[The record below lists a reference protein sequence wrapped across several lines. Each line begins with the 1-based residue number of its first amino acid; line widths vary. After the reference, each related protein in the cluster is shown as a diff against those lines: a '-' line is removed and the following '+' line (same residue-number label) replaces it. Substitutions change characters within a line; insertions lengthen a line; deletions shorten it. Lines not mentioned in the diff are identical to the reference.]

1 MHAVDM
7 LSYGHQTVTEA
18 VEGLNATEWEPAG
31 VCGHWSVKEII
42 AHLASYELVLVEI
55 LQTILEPE
63 TAAPLLEKLLSDYES
78 FNDKQVLLRQEMTSV
93 AQWREYETAHQEVMT
108 LLRQVPQAEQ
118 RQTGM
123 LEWYGPE
130 YDLEDFLVYMYY
142 AHKREHAAQIHVYR
156 DQLARAETAVS
167 HPETI

>member
-18 VEGLNATEWEPAG
+18 IEGLNAAEWEQPG

-42 AHLASYELVLVEI
+42 AHLASYEVVLVEI

-63 TAAPLLEKLLSDYES
+63 TAAPLLEKLLTGYES
-78 FNDKQVLLRQEMTSV
+78 FNDEQVLLRQAMT
-93 AQWREYETAHQEVMT
+93 AAEQWDEYELAHQKVMD
-108 LLRQVPQAEQ
+108 LLRQVPQDKQ
-118 RQTGM
+118 RQAGI
-123 LEWYGPE
+123 LDWYGPE

-156 DQLARAETAVS
+156 DQLARVS
-167 HPETI
+167 QPETI